1 MGNQPN
7 RDLLNADEL
16 LRNDPTPTKW
26 TKRLA
31 NVLIDLIVF
40 YALLLIV
47 GVVLAIAIPSV
58 VDTLEDTNTFV
69 DRLVSS
75 LLFSLY
81 CFGCEVLFGGK
92 TLGKLITKTHVV
104 DDDGNKPTT
113 GALLK
118 RSLCRMIPFDAFSFF
133 SENPVGWHDRYAN
146 TMVVDDTPVSLDR
159 TLAVPETEE

>member
-1 MGNQPN
+1 MENQPT

-16 LRNDPTPTKW
+16 LRYDPTPAKW

-40 YALLLIV
+40 YLLLVVV
-47 GVVLAIAIPSV
+47 GLVLAIAFPAV
-58 VDTLEDTNTFV
+58 VNTLENTNTFV

-81 CFGCEVLFGGK
+81 CFGCEVLLGGK
-92 TLGKLITKTHVV
+92 TLGKFITKTHVV
-104 DDDGNKPTT
+104 DNDGNQPTT

-118 RSLCRMIPFDAFSFF
+118 RSLYRMIPFDAFSFF
-133 SENPVGWHDRYAN
+133 SETPVGWHDRYAN
-146 TMVVDDTPVSLDR
+146 TMVVDDTPVSFDR
-159 TLAVPETEE
+159 ALAVPEAEE